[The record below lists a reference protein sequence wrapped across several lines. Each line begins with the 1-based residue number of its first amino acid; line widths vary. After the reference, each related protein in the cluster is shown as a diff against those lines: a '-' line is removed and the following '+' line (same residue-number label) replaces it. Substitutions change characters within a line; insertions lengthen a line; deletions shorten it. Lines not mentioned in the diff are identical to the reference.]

1 MTYRIVCRLKST
13 ASAGFF
19 DGCEYFPLITGS
31 GSSGVYLKSAK
42 EPGLPPPATKGLHA
56 TGEMAVL
63 PVAPVASQSGD
74 DNAMCAWNT
83 PRCYTPDMTIQEIQ
97 RLRSAKPFEPFT
109 VLTADGQKY
118 NVAHPEYIS
127 QTPSGRRIT
136 IGLPDDSMV
145 TLDLLLVTGIRKPL
159 PKRKRA

>member
-1 MTYRIVCRLKST
+1 
-13 ASAGFF
+13 
-19 DGCEYFPLITGS
+19 
-31 GSSGVYLKSAK
+31 
-42 EPGLPPPATKGLHA
+42 
-56 TGEMAVL
+56 
-63 PVAPVASQSGD
+63 
-74 DNAMCAWNT
+74 
-83 PRCYTPDMTIQEIQ
+83 MTIQEIQ